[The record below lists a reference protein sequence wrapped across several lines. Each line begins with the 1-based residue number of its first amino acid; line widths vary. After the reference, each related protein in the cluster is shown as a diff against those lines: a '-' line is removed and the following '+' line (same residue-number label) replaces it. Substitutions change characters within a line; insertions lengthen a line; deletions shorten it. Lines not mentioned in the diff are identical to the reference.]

1 MCVNERDTGG
11 KVDMWGAE
19 VVKVDLLNKQ
29 QTVKKRAQSAGA
41 SQLCSVNKY
50 LSMFFFPLWLSEIH
64 SLTCIYTALSK
75 PDGTPGIHKFT
86 AMDLLDGRTI
96 EYYDSE
102 SERKVPKQEWMK
114 ECLSAE
120 YWGKGTEE
128 QWLESLMNRKRQN
141 DSGKLHEMSS
151 TINKSTKLIS
161 NSSVSL

>member
-1 MCVNERDTGG
+1 
-11 KVDMWGAE
+11 
-19 VVKVDLLNKQ
+19 
-29 QTVKKRAQSAGA
+29 
-41 SQLCSVNKY
+41 
-50 LSMFFFPLWLSEIH
+50 
-64 SLTCIYTALSK
+64 
-75 PDGTPGIHKFT
+75 
-86 AMDLLDGRTI
+86 MDLLDGRTI

-128 QWLESLMNRKRQN
+128 QWLESLMNRMRQN

-161 NSSVSL
+161 N